1 MSATPEVTTP
11 KPAEGS
17 AVPEQGAAAGAPDKP
32 RGAVS
37 FVQERFKG
45 LVAEYGPLL
54 FVVYFS
60 IFGLV
65 FVGSALLGKQGL
77 VSLAQRLGFD
87 LGGTAA
93 TAGAWTAAYLFTKVL
108 QPLRIAATIA
118 LTPLVAAVLR
128 RFRKAPVV
136 ATEVADAPDSAPG
149 RQS

>member
-1 MSATPEVTTP
+1 VA
-11 KPAEGS
+11 
-17 AVPEQGAAAGAPDKP
+17 
-32 RGAVS
+32 

-65 FVGSALLGKQGL
+65 FVGSALAIQM
-77 VSLAQRLGFD
+77 GFQVNSAA
-87 LGGTAA
+87 GTA
-93 TAGAWTAAYLFTKVL
+93 GVWGAAYVFTKVL

-118 LTPLVAAVLR
+118 LTPAVAAVVR
-128 RFRKAPVV
+128 RFRKAPAVS
-136 ATEVADAPDSAPG
+136 TDAMTTDAAPAKAGAPESGSG